1 MLSYFRFL
9 SPYPSRRIAMNKP
22 SLAVYLLVALL
33 LGILLTV
40 GLELWF
46 LS

>member
-1 MLSYFRFL
+1 
-9 SPYPSRRIAMNKP
+9 MNVP
-22 SLAVYLLVALL
+22 LAVYLLVAFL

-40 GLELWF
+40 ALELWF